1 MKKLL
6 IYDKKTTYMYPS
18 GKIATPEVVM
28 KDYPACEHFKFVIET
43 NQRQEVIYGFYNLAG
58 LRDSYGIADS
68 LSDEEAIIQIEEILN
83 TSEEETTTEPSAE
96 ERQAAA
102 LEAMASGATA
112 ESTDVMNILLTG
124 EEA

>member
-6 IYDKKTTYMYPS
+6 IYNRKTTYMYPS
-18 GKIATPEVVM
+18 GKVATPEVVVN
-28 KDYPACEHFKFVIET
+28 DYPASQSFKFIIET
-43 NQRQEVIYGFYNLAG
+43 DEAKEVIYGFYPFSSLKSQYNIDA
-58 LRDSYGIADS
+58 S
-68 LSDEEAIIQIEEILN
+68 LSDEEALLAIEEIIN
-83 TSEEETTTEPSAE
+83 TPVEESTESTAE